1 MIAALVIATL
11 ADLGLAVLLVAVSGF
26 VLQGVN
32 NTGPVMPDAA
42 LYVAYVGLC
51 VLAPLAAWILRARG
65 ARPAF
70 VLWTASAPLLL
81 AALVLAAEPL
91 LLSTS

>member
-26 VLQGVN
+26 MLQGLHN
-32 NTGPVMPDAA
+32 SGPVMPDAA
-42 LYVAYVGLC
+42 LFVAYVALC
-51 VLAPLAAWILRARG
+51 FVAPVAAWILRARSVSPG
-65 ARPAF
+65 L
-70 VLWTASAPLLL
+70 VLSTAYAPLLL

-91 LLSTS
+91 LV